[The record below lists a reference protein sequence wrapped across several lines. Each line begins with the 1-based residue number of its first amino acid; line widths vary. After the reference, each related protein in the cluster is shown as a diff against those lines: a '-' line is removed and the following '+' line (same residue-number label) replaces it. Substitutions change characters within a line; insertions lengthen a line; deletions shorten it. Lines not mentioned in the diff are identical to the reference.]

1 MKTIKTVALLSALA
15 LGTAAAHADPI
26 SGYFS
31 AVGTDQFT
39 SSSITFGSSVVLGAL
54 GGDFATYLTNGTP
67 INFIGGALPYTQG
80 TNNLPPN
87 PPFASGYVPLFTIAN
102 DGEIFTFNMT
112 SYSAAYINNGTSG
125 CGVGSICL
133 DASGVGFFTGSG
145 ALNGQSGPAVFTFT
159 SQYAPGSDVAQ
170 LTTFS
175 ASASALAPTPEPASL
190 ALVGSGLAGLAGFI
204 RRRFAA

>member
-1 MKTIKTVALLSALA
+1 MKTIKTLALLSALTF
-15 LGTAAAHADPI
+15 GTAAAHADPI

-39 SSSITFGSSVVLGAL
+39 SSTITFGTSMVLGSM
-54 GGDFATYLTNGTP
+54 GGDFATYLTDGTP
-67 INFIGGALPYTQG
+67 VIFMSGALPYTQG
-80 TNNLPPN
+80 TNNTPPN
-87 PPFASGYVPLFTIAN
+87 PPFTLGSAPLFTVTSN
-102 DGEIFTFNMT
+102 GETFTFNMT
-112 SYSAAYINNGTSG
+112 NYSAAYITDGTQG

-133 DASGVGFFTGSG
+133 NASGTGFFTGSG
-145 ALNGQSGPAVFTFT
+145 ALNGQSGTAVFTFT
-159 SQYAPGSDVAQ
+159 SQYAPGSNVAE

-175 ASASALAPTPEPASL
+175 SSASALAPTPEPASL